1 MKHKLIA
8 LSAVSGAISI
18 ILGAIAAHQLK
29 NLLSESSLDAFD
41 KAVKYQMFQSLFLV
55 ILGISCN
62 SENHK
67 VIKNVALLA
76 FIGMC
81 LFSLSIYLL
90 STQVIT
96 NINFSWLGP
105 ITPLGGLAMI
115 VSWLLFAVKAKQIF
129 K

>member
-41 KAVKYQMFQSLFLV
+41 KGVKYQMFQSLFLV

-76 FIGMC
+76 FTGMC

>member
-29 NLLSESSLDAFD
+29 NFLSESSLDAFD
-41 KAVKYQMFQSLFLV
+41 KGVKYQMFQSLFLV

-76 FIGMC
+76 FTGMC

-115 VSWLLFAVKAKQIF
+115 VSWLFFAVKAKQIF

>member
-41 KAVKYQMFQSLFLV
+41 KGVKYQMFQSLFLM
-55 ILGISCN
+55 ILGISFN
-62 SENHK
+62 SENQK

-76 FIGMC
+76 FTGMC

-105 ITPLGGLAMI
+105 ITPLGGLLMI
-115 VSWLLFAVKAKQIF
+115 VSWVLLALKAKQIF

>member
-41 KAVKYQMFQSLFLV
+41 KGVKYQMFQSLFLV

-76 FIGMC
+76 FTGMC

-90 STQVIT
+90 STQIIT

-115 VSWLLFAVKAKQIF
+115 VSWLFFAVKAKQIF

>member
-41 KAVKYQMFQSLFLV
+41 KGVKYQMFQSLFLV
-55 ILGISCN
+55 FLGISCN

-76 FIGMC
+76 FTGMC

>member
-29 NLLSESSLDAFD
+29 NFLSESSLDAFD
-41 KAVKYQMFQSLFLV
+41 KGVKYQMFQSLFLV

-67 VIKNVALLA
+67 AIKNVALLA
-76 FIGMC
+76 FTGMC

-115 VSWLLFAVKAKQIF
+115 VSWLFFAVKAKQIF

>member
-18 ILGAIAAHQLK
+18 ILGAIAAHHLK

-41 KAVKYQMFQSLFLV
+41 KGVKYQMFQSLFLV

-76 FIGMC
+76 FTGMC

>member
-8 LSAVSGAISI
+8 LSAISGAISI

-76 FIGMC
+76 FTGMC

>member
-8 LSAVSGAISI
+8 LSAISGAISI

>member
-41 KAVKYQMFQSLFLV
+41 KGVKYQMFQSLFLM

-62 SENHK
+62 SENQK

-76 FIGMC
+76 FTGMC

-105 ITPLGGLAMI
+105 ITPLGGLLMI
-115 VSWLLFAVKAKQIF
+115 VSWVLLALKAKQIF

>member
-1 MKHKLIA
+1 MKHNLIA

-67 VIKNVALLA
+67 VIKNVALSA
-76 FIGMC
+76 FTGMC

>member
-29 NLLSESSLDAFD
+29 NFLSESSLDAFD
-41 KAVKYQMFQSLFLV
+41 KGVKYQMFQSLFLV

-76 FIGMC
+76 FTGMC

-115 VSWLLFAVKAKQIF
+115 VSWLFFFV
-129 K
+129 

>member
-41 KAVKYQMFQSLFLV
+41 KGVKYQMFQSLFLM

-62 SENHK
+62 SENQK
-67 VIKNVALLA
+67 VIKNVSLLA
-76 FIGMC
+76 FTGMC

-105 ITPLGGLAMI
+105 ITPLGGLLMI
-115 VSWLLFAVKAKQIF
+115 VSWVLLALKAKQIF

>member
-41 KAVKYQMFQSLFLV
+41 KGVKYQMFQSLFLV

-76 FIGMC
+76 FTGMC

-115 VSWLLFAVKAKQIF
+115 VSWLFFAVKAKQIF

>member
-76 FIGMC
+76 FTGMC

>member
-8 LSAVSGAISI
+8 LSAISGAISI

-41 KAVKYQMFQSLFLV
+41 TAVKYQMFQSLFLV

-76 FIGMC
+76 FTGMC

>member
-1 MKHKLIA
+1 MKHKLIV
-8 LSAVSGAISI
+8 LSAISGAISI

-76 FIGMC
+76 FTGMC

>member
-29 NLLSESSLDAFD
+29 NFLSESSLDAFD
-41 KAVKYQMFQSLFLV
+41 KGVKYQMFQSLFLV

-76 FIGMC
+76 FTGMC

>member
-41 KAVKYQMFQSLFLV
+41 KGVKYQMFQSLFLV

-76 FIGMC
+76 FTGMC

-90 STQVIT
+90 STQIIT

>member
-18 ILGAIAAHQLK
+18 ILGAIDEHQLK

-76 FIGMC
+76 FTGMC

>member
-8 LSAVSGAISI
+8 LSAISGAISI
-18 ILGAIAAHQLK
+18 ILGAIAAHQLI

-76 FIGMC
+76 FTGMC

>member
-41 KAVKYQMFQSLFLV
+41 KGVKYQMFQSLFLV

-67 VIKNVALLA
+67 VIKNVAVLA
-76 FIGMC
+76 FTGIC